1 MKKKYRIYLD
11 TSVIGGCLD
20 EKFIEES
27 KKIIKFAKNGIIQ
40 LVISNLVSDELQEAP
55 EVVRAVLLSIPKESI
70 EPVFASKAAIELR
83 DAYLAADILTPKSKN
98 DATHVAIATVE
109 RVDAIVSWSFKHIVR
124 LDRIKAY
131 NQVNFQNG
139 YGMIQILSP
148 REITFDE

>member
-1 MKKKYRIYLD
+1 
-11 TSVIGGCLD
+11 
-20 EKFIEES
+20 
-27 KKIIKFAKNGIIQ
+27 
-40 LVISNLVSDELQEAP
+40 
-55 EVVRAVLLSIPKESI
+55 
-70 EPVFASKAAIELR
+70 
-83 DAYLAADILTPKSKN
+83 LTPKSKN

>member
-55 EVVRAVLLSIPKESI
+55 EVVRAVLLSIPKESMWP
-70 EPVFASKAAIELR
+70 EAEHHGFSR
-83 DAYLAADILTPKSKN
+83 
-98 DATHVAIATVE
+98 
-109 RVDAIVSWSFKHIVR
+109 
-124 LDRIKAY
+124 
-131 NQVNFQNG
+131 G
-139 YGMIQILSP
+139 
-148 REITFDE
+148 